1 MSLLGNLPI
10 VGRRSHAPNFKV
22 EFKAGQEGLERLV
35 DAAISAERSTI
46 ILAEEQL
53 PEPVAQFNV
62 YLQSGVTS
70 TSGRQAYILEAELV
84 PYAGQRLQLDPHC
97 FAGFEVDKSEHGH
110 TTVYSLRSH
119 LLPKYNGIEVR
130 TGWPGNENG
139 INIYNFVAYGTG
151 KRLIQDEVK
160 DALTAFA
167 KALEAT
173 ANFAYRSAG
182 KPAPEKTVSLHMLR
196 RC

>member
-1 MSLLGNLPI
+1 MSILSKLPI
-10 VGRRSHAPNFKV
+10 VGRRSPAPNFKV
-22 EFKAGQEGLERLV
+22 EFKAGQEGLERIV

-53 PEPVAQFNV
+53 PEPVAKLNV
-62 YLQSGVTS
+62 YLQSGATS
-70 TSGRQAYILEAELV
+70 TSGRPGYVLEAELV
-84 PYAGQRLQLDPHC
+84 PYARQRLQLDPHC
-97 FAGFEVDKSEHGH
+97 LAGFEVDKSEHGH

-119 LLPKYNGIEVR
+119 LLPKYNGIEIR
-130 TGWPGNENG
+130 MGWPGNENG
-139 INIYNFVAYGTG
+139 INLYNFVAYGTG

-173 ANFAYRSAG
+173 ANSAYRTAG
-182 KPAPEKTVSLHMLR
+182 KPSPEKTLTLHMLR
-196 RC
+196 RS